1 MKVEMGTWFGRKQ
14 RREICKMRVPNP
26 VAITLCLLLCG
37 TGLSSQAQE
46 GNCASQGSRFP
57 RFALEGKPP
66 RGVSKGPDDLS
77 LCRIYRKRTCCTADQ
92 TNAALASMSKLATS
106 GEGSA
111 ECLSAWEVLEC
122 SICDPRVGITPGP
135 PLICAS
141 LCRSL
146 FTSCRDAF
154 FANDPLTQILVP
166 CGSKDVVCARGWEWA
181 SNSTD
186 FCHLAGFALEGVDI
200 KLRNGAQVSCYD
212 GRGEPA
218 SSMGEKRGSSK
229 KKESKAQKST
239 SLLDMLNDWAEHVGV
254 SEKVLWA
261 IGGLVLTAGAALL
274 RRRSINARNNRSA
287 LFQRARSIQEQK
299 ERRQMM
305 LKSAT
310 ARATKKMNSSKA
322 G

>member
-1 MKVEMGTWFGRKQ
+1 MYG
-14 RREICKMRVPNP
+14 
-26 VAITLCLLLCG
+26 
-37 TGLSSQAQE
+37 
-46 GNCASQGSRFP
+46 
-57 RFALEGKPP
+57 
-66 RGVSKGPDDLS
+66 DL
-77 LCRIYRKRTCCTADQ
+77 
-92 TNAALASMSKLATS
+92 
-106 GEGSA
+106 
-111 ECLSAWEVLEC
+111 
-122 SICDPRVGITPGP
+122 
-135 PLICAS
+135 
-141 LCRSL
+141 
-146 FTSCRDAF
+146 
-154 FANDPLTQILVP
+154 QILVP
-166 CGSKDVVCARGWEWA
+166 CGSKDVVCARGREWA

-274 RRRSINARNNRSA
+274 RCILPPSIRVCYFSYSKLRHQWLCFLDAVELGPHAVCSPGS
-287 LFQRARSIQEQK
+287 F
-299 ERRQMM
+299 
-305 LKSAT
+305 KSCS
-310 ARATKKMNSSKA
+310 RVKIH